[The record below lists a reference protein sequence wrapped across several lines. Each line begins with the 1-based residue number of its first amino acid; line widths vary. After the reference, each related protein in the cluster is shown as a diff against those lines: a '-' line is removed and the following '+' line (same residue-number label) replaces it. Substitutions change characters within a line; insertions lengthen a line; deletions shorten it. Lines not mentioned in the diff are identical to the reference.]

1 MKKNYQIIV
10 GIDVS
15 KAKLDY
21 CISAAP
27 GYSSYRF
34 GLISN
39 NEKGIRQLIDLFQKK
54 DTDNH
59 TVLFC
64 LENTGV
70 YSMPVCYWLQANNF
84 DYWVIPALE
93 IKKAKGISRGKSD
106 KADAKD
112 IAMYALTH
120 LHQLKLSALPEQ
132 SFIELRLLLA
142 EREKLVRA
150 IGTFKMTSENKS
162 FLPKDILKSVLANNK
177 KTITLLQQQLNNLE
191 KLILKIVDENPL
203 LKQQSKLL
211 QSVPGIGKQTSINL
225 IAYTHAFSSFR
236 NWRKFACYCGL
247 APFPFQSGSSIKGK
261 TKVNHLANKKLK
273 ALLNMAALSAKRNDP
288 EIRNYFER
296 KVNEGKNKMLV
307 LNAIRCK
314 VISRAFAVI
323 QRNSAFVNLNKF
335 AKAS

>member
-21 CISAAP
+21 CIAAAP
-27 GYSSYRF
+27 GYNNCKF
-34 GLISN
+34 GITAN
-39 NEKGIRQLIDLFQKK
+39 NEKGIKQLIDLLQKN
-54 DTDNH
+54 DTDSH
-59 TVLFC
+59 TVLVC

-70 YSMPVCYWLQANNF
+70 YSMPICYWLQANHL
-84 DYWVIPALE
+84 DYWVVPALE
-93 IKKAKGISRGKSD
+93 VKKAKGISRGKTD

-112 IAMYALTH
+112 IAMYALSH
-120 LHQLKLSALPEQ
+120 LHHVKLSVLPEK

-142 EREKLVRA
+142 EREKLVKA
-150 IGTFKMTSENKS
+150 IGIFKMTTENKN
-162 FLPKDILKSVLANNK
+162 FMPKDILKAVLANNK
-177 KTITLLQQQLNNLE
+177 KTTAMLQQQLKNLE
-191 KLILKIVDENPL
+191 KLIQKIVDEDPV

-211 QSVPGIGKQTSINL
+211 QTVPGIGKQTSVNL
-225 IAYTHAFSSFR
+225 IAYTHAFSSFK
-236 NWRKFACYCGL
+236 NWRKFACFCGV
-247 APFPFQSGSSIKGK
+247 APFPYQSGSSIKGK

-273 ALLNMAALSAKRNDP
+273 ALLNMAALSAKKNDP
-288 EIRNYFER
+288 EIKNYFER

-323 QRNSAFVNLNKF
+323 QRNSAFVDLNKF
-335 AKAS
+335 AAA